1 MDEANMIGVV
11 VIGAGALISILAPL
25 FRINSSITRMQ
36 SSVDHML
43 ENDKRRDERINN
55 HGREIDAVVRQ
66 LPGAI
71 KELSTLDESF
81 STGLLD
87 APHYTRPEIWE
98 GEAVPEVLL
107 TGHHAN
113 IAKWTREQALE
124 ITLRTRPDL
133 IEKARIEGKLS
144 KSDTDWLKKQKN

>member
-66 LPGAI
+66 VDRNGVTI
-71 KELSTLDESF
+71 KNMQTQLEKHDVRINELERKMK
-81 STGLLD
+81 D
-87 APHYTRPEIWE
+87 A
-98 GEAVPEVLL
+98 
-107 TGHHAN
+107 
-113 IAKWTREQALE
+113 
-124 ITLRTRPDL
+124 
-133 IEKARIEGKLS
+133 
-144 KSDTDWLKKQKN
+144 